1 MKWRTVP
8 GTSMQIRKIALSL
21 KLLGSEKS
29 IAPFLNYNPP
39 CRLIMGL
46 YFSQIQVVLKIELF
60 FGFSYLGG
68 VKTDFLLKLYIKFRQ
83 ILISPCSVGRF
94 RSKLEGCSGLLF
106 LKF

>member
-1 MKWRTVP
+1 
-8 GTSMQIRKIALSL
+8 MQIRKIALSL

-68 VKTDFLLKLYIKFRQ
+68 RPYVILFLKDLYIKFR
-83 ILISPCSVGRF
+83 
-94 RSKLEGCSGLLF
+94 
-106 LKF
+106 